1 MESFFSSFL
10 HNKVFWFSF
19 AGWAVGQSSKVL
31 LGLAVKR
38 KFDFRWIIGT
48 GGMPSSHA
56 SGVSALAT
64 AVGLKEGWSSTIF
77 ALAVVLA
84 FITMFDAQGVRRA
97 AGRQAAVL
105 NKIMDELYLHGSVSE
120 KKLWELLGHTPIEV
134 FVGFVMGVITTLVCF
149 HKWGI

>member
-1 MESFFSSFL
+1 MEPFSPAFF
-10 HNKVFWFSF
+10 HNKVFWFGF
-19 AGWAVGQSSKVL
+19 AGWAVGQTSKVF
-31 LGLAVKR
+31 LGVITQR
-38 KFDFRWIIGT
+38 RFDFRWLIGT

-64 AVGLKEGWSSTIF
+64 AIGVKEGWTSTIF
-77 ALAVVLA
+77 ALAFVVA

-105 NKIMDELYLHGSVSE
+105 NKIVDELYLHGRVSE
-120 KKLWELLGHTPIEV
+120 EKLWELLGHTRVEV
-134 FVGFVMGVITTLVCF
+134 FAGFILGVSTALLCI